1 MTSYLVQVVVKIC
14 ISSTKI
20 SSKQGSVRGEDRGHG
35 NLAGAGENQSR
46 TCLPLVKMTNNIG
59 LVPQLVRQL
68 ENKSEI

>member
-1 MTSYLVQVVVKIC
+1 M
-14 ISSTKI
+14 
-20 SSKQGSVRGEDRGHG
+20 RGEDRGHG

-46 TCLPLVKMTNNIG
+46 TCLPLVKVTNYIG